1 MLTREE
7 IVKTLYADLSAR
19 TDRPKMPFGLEDLDK
34 LTWGAHKK
42 ELMVVAARP
51 SMGKTSIMLNMAK
64 GLVRAGKSVIILTLE
79 MSKMAIYERLM
90 CIEYGLHGWKLR
102 TGNPLELQKAQALE
116 TDFLHKLIKWPLEVF
131 DQEGKTIESVEQ
143 VLKDFC
149 PDALFIDY
157 VQKISSK
164 GFGNK
169 YEAVSNYVVKLQ
181 SLAIQYDCAVIL
193 SSQLNR
199 GGSKQ
204 ENAMDNMKSS
214 GEIEES
220 ADTLLQCR
228 WLARED
234 NARLDQKEY
243 IVNAIKQR
251 HGPCD
256 YITLDFD
263 AASFRFETR
272 AHIDFNERM
281 ACGKN

>member
-7 IVKTLYADLSAR
+7 IVKTLFNDLSSR
-19 TDRPKMPFGLEDLDK
+19 TDKPKMPVGIEDLDR
-34 LTWGAHKK
+34 LTWGVHKK

-51 SMGKTSIMLNMAK
+51 SMGKTSLMLNMA
-64 GLVRAGKSVIILTLE
+64 AGVADHGKTVIFLSLE
-79 MSKMAIYERLM
+79 MSKLAIYERLM
-90 CIEYGLHGWKLR
+90 CIRYGLHGWKLR
-102 TGNPLELQKAQALE
+102 TGDAAEIRKAREVE
-116 TDFLHKLIKWPLEVF
+116 TRFLLWLLKAPIEIF
-131 DQEGKTIESVEQ
+131 DDAGKTIESVER
-143 VLKDFC
+143 VLTEFS
-149 PDALFIDY
+149 PEALFIDY

-164 GFGNK
+164 GYGNK
-169 YEAVSNYVVKLQ
+169 YEAVSNYVVRLQ
-181 SLAIQYDCAVIL
+181 SLAIEHNCAIIL

-228 WLARED
+228 WLCRED

-256 YITLDFD
+256 YITMDFD
-263 AASFRFETR
+263 AGSFK
-272 AHIDFNERM
+272 FNKREPVNFYEAKINGQR
-281 ACGKN
+281 